1 MSLDFRLG
9 KIADYKELCYEF
21 LPNDG
26 LKMKPVTEALIWS
39 MLSTEM
45 KEITEDNI
53 DEVLFRSR
61 CISVVSGPPMHT
73 YDGEKIIPR
82 EFTREEV
89 EAHVGLSTNVT
100 QRTRKQ
106 FLKTCSERLE
116 RTVEDRLRYEA
127 RQKGKKDK

>member
-9 KIADYKELCYEF
+9 KISNYKEVC
-21 LPNDG
+21 
-26 LKMKPVTEALIWS
+26 LKENQVKPVTEALILS
-39 MLSTEM
+39 MMSIEM
-45 KEITEDNI
+45 GEITKDNI

-73 YDGEKIIPR
+73 YDGEKMVPR
-82 EFTREEV
+82 EFTREEI

-116 RTVEDRLRYEA
+116 RTVNDRLRYEA
-127 RQKGKKDK
+127 QQKGKES